1 MTYKILYGRK
11 VKYLS
16 ANVTLIYFLVTSN
29 YINML
34 QSKAKTLL
42 VHFLCRLRKRKLLKK
57 VNKKPLV
64 ETKGEIKPLTLAI
77 CSTNIQNLIKFIFLI
92 KLIKLIL
99 QKIYKMARKIDP
111 ESVSSKVAELTLGEN
126 IRFENPYTS
135 VMVMVSN
142 LKKKE
147 AHKDKLFKIKYVDGI
162 TTVSRVK

>member
-1 MTYKILYGRK
+1 M
-11 VKYLS
+11 
-16 ANVTLIYFLVTSN
+16 
-29 YINML
+29 
-34 QSKAKTLL
+34 
-42 VHFLCRLRKRKLLKK
+42 

-126 IRFENPYTS
+126 LRFENPYTS

-147 AHKDKLFKIKYVDGI
+147 AHKDKLFKIKYGVDGI